1 MSAFIGL
8 LALDI
13 VVAKEEQ
20 DDKNKTSVACGIRLL
35 GVFLSLGVST
45 AKAIPQVCRQ
55 YKIKRSYI

>member
-13 VVAKEEQ
+13 VVAREEQ
-20 DDKNKTSVACGIRLL
+20 VDKTSVACGIRLL

-45 AKAIPQVCRQ
+45 SKAIPQVGRQ
-55 YKIKRSYI
+55 YQVKRSYI

>member
-13 VVAKEEQ
+13 VVAREEQ
-20 DDKNKTSVACGIRLL
+20 VDKNSVACGIRLL

-45 AKAIPQVCRQ
+45 SKAIPQVCRQ
-55 YKIKRSYI
+55 YKVKRSYI

>member
-13 VVAKEEQ
+13 VVAREEQ
-20 DDKNKTSVACGIRLL
+20 VDKTSVACGIRLL

-45 AKAIPQVCRQ
+45 SKAIPQVCRQ
-55 YKIKRSYI
+55 YKVKRSYI